1 MKPMSI
7 LRIQNAKF
15 ALLGAFFGVSTG
27 LATAAPITLNFWD
40 MQWGVSEYAVAA
52 QKIVDRYN
60 QEHPNVHVVYRSVP
74 WANWFSTFTT
84 AVASG
89 SAPDISTGAGF
100 QAVYFFSQDVVL
112 SVDDLVK
119 EIGEDAFVPGT
130 LDACRYQGHYV
141 SLPWGVDIRLFL
153 YRKDILE
160 AKGQKVPT
168 TWDEFRAVC
177 KAVAGNGVY
186 GYVSSGDSAGV
197 HTLFVTSIN
206 NGSGLFAKDGK
217 PALTSDRTMEAL
229 QFLADLV
236 KDGSV
241 NPASVGYQGFDAVAS
256 FFQGKAAFLI
266 EGPNMPAQAPADVRE
281 KIGILPPMKS
291 KRGDIGTNYWIN
303 SVMVY
308 KQSAHPKETM
318 EFLKWWSD
326 NEKPVWTDG
335 HMASF
340 PARKDLLKDP
350 YFQDNPNYKYAI
362 DVYAP
367 ISKTIAAQKGGTF
380 PELNEI
386 DGDAAFSTLIQ
397 QLWQGK
403 PLNQIVPPAEARLEE
418 IMSH

>member
-1 MKPMSI
+1 MKISVLPRH
-7 LRIQNAKF
+7 LA
-15 ALLGAFFGVSTG
+15 AGAFTCVLFG
-27 LATAAPITLNFWD
+27 LAPTTQAAPVTLNFWD

-52 QKIVDRYN
+52 QKLVDRYN
-60 QEHPNVHVVYRSVP
+60 KEQSDVQVIYRSVP
-74 WANWFSTFTT
+74 WTNWFSTFTT

-100 QAVYFFSQDVVL
+100 QAVYFFSQDAVL
-112 SVDDLVK
+112 PVDDVVK
-119 EIGEDAFVPGT
+119 EIGNDDFVPGT
-130 LDACRYQGHYV
+130 LDACRYKDHYV
-141 SLPWGVDIRLFL
+141 GVPWGVDIRLFL
-153 YRKDILE
+153 YRKDILA

-177 KAVAGNGVY
+177 KAVTGNGVY

-197 HTLFVTSIN
+197 HTLFVTAIN
-206 NGSGLFAKDGK
+206 NGGGLFTKDGK

-241 NPASVGYQGFDAVAS
+241 NPASVGYQTYDRVAS

-266 EGPNMPAQAPADVRE
+266 EGPNMPAQAGDVKD

-291 KRGDIGTNYWIN
+291 KRGDVGTNYWVNNI
-303 SVMVY
+303 MVY
-308 KQSAHPKETM
+308 KQTAHPKETFA
-318 EFLKWWSD
+318 FLKWWSD
-326 NEKPVWTDG
+326 NEKSVWTEG
-335 HMASF
+335 HLASF
-340 PARKDLLKDP
+340 PARKDLLQDR
-350 YFQDNPNYKYAI
+350 YFQDDPNYKYAI

-367 ISKTIAAQKGGTF
+367 ISKTIAAQEGGAF
-380 PELNEI
+380 PQLNEI

-403 PLNQIVPPAEARLEE
+403 PLIEIVPPAEARLEE

>member
-1 MKPMSI
+1 MKTMSN
-7 LRIQNAKF
+7 LRAYFVKLTLAGVI
-15 ALLGAFFGVSTG
+15 FGESV
-27 LATAAPITLNFWD
+27 AAANAAPVTLNFWD

-52 QKIVDRYN
+52 QKLVDRYN

-100 QAVYFFSQDVVL
+100 QAVYFFSQDAVVP
-112 SVDDLVK
+112 VDDVVK
-119 EIGEDAFVPGT
+119 EIGEDAFVPGA
-130 LDACRYQGHYV
+130 LEACRYQGHYV
-141 SLPWGVDIRLFL
+141 GLPWAVDIRLFL

-177 KAVAGNGVY
+177 KAVSGNGVY
-186 GYVSSGDSAGV
+186 GYVSSGDSSGV
-197 HTLFVTSIN
+197 HTLFVTAIN
-206 NGSGLFAKDGK
+206 NGGGLFTKDGK

-229 QFLADLV
+229 HFLADLA

-241 NPASVGYQGFDAVAS
+241 NPASVGYQNFDAVAS

-266 EGPNMPAQAPADVRE
+266 EGSNLPAQAPADVRE

-291 KRGDIGTNYWIN
+291 PHGDIGTNEWIN
-303 SVMVY
+303 NIMVY
-308 KQSAHPKETM
+308 KQTTHPKETFA
-318 EFLKWWSD
+318 FLKWWAE
-326 NEKPVWTDG
+326 NEKPLWTEG
-335 HMASF
+335 NFASF
-340 PARKDLLKDP
+340 PARKAILQDA
-350 YFQDNPNYKYAI
+350 YFQNNPNYKYAI
-362 DVYAP
+362 EVFAP
-367 ISKTIAAQKGGTF
+367 IAKTIAAQKGGTF
-380 PELNEI
+380 PELNEV

-403 PLNQIVPPAEARLEE
+403 PLSQIVPPALARLEE